1 MPLCLVPK
9 PVAHR
14 LDGPLLLQRR
24 PDVAHGGADL
34 ELGEPLVLVCVV
46 LSDALLVLE
55 KLSRH
60 PEQAHLPGQYS
71 IHEWQTGSEQVSS
84 HKIYHGTPP

>member
-60 PEQAHLPGQYS
+60 PEQAHLPGQYTS
-71 IHEWQTGSEQVSS
+71 GSEQVLS